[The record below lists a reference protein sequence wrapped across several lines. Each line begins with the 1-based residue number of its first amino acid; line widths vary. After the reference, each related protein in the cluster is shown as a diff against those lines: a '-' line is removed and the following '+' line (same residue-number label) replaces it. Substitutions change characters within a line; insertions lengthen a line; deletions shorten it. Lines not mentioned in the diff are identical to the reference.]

1 MLKIQAQNA
10 DPDFNPFL
18 VNMGCPT
25 KEFLNF
31 FKTFPRPKKVHDI
44 KKVQAIVPVVP
55 AQGLSAM
62 VAFLVNFLFA
72 EHLPAEFLG
81 LLFWVA
87 LDFLGFLWI
96 LDNSWWFSHFH
107 PLFIFFSIG

>member
-1 MLKIQAQNA
+1 VLKIQAQNA
-10 DPDFNPFL
+10 DADFNPFL

-31 FKTFPRPKKVHDI
+31 LKTFPRPKKVHDI

-62 VAFLVNFLFA
+62 VAFFGQFFVCRTFA
-72 EHLPAEFLG
+72 SGISRTSFLG
-81 LLFWVA
+81 CS
-87 LDFLGFLWI
+87 GFLRI
-96 LDNSWWFSHFH
+96 SLDS
-107 PLFIFFSIG
+107 